1 MNKRILLAILL
12 LLGALRASAQ
22 VLLNNFSA
30 VDTQATFLEWSG
42 SQAAGHYSFTG
53 TSSDESGV
61 EFGGDWDLTGLTSL
75 AFTARV
81 GANNEAGS
89 FVITLFDNDDAS
101 AQSTFSFSSFE
112 TGAFTTVVVPW
123 ATSTTFNVARVTR
136 VRIGGGEFMGSAQLA
151 LLADNLSA
159 TASAIPEP
167 STYAALFG
175 AAALGLVAWRRRTAA
190 QK

>member
-1 MNKRILLAILL
+1 MNKRMLLAILL

-22 VLLNNFSA
+22 VLLNDFSA
-30 VDTQATFLEWSG
+30 VAAESILGDWNA
-42 SQAAGHYSFTG
+42 SQASGHYTFTG
-53 TSSDESGV
+53 TTSDESGV
-61 EFGGDWDLTGLTSL
+61 EFGGEWDLTGLTSL
-75 AFTARV
+75 AFTAQV
-81 GANNEAGS
+81 GGGNEAGS
-89 FVITLFDNDDAS
+89 FIITLFDDTDAS

-123 ATSTTFNVARVTR
+123 ATSTTFNAARVARI
-136 VRIGGGEFMGSAQLA
+136 RIGGGEFMGSAQLA
-151 LLADNLSA
+151 LIADNLTA

-175 AAALGLVAWRRRTAA
+175 AAALGLVAWRRRTVA